1 MVISLGSSLFGTLI
15 KECYMKA
22 RGIAI
27 IDLEIEGGFKEAAA
41 EEVALEKLIADY
53 VKGNSRVVHYQVE
66 LRERRGE
73 PGAVDLSK
81 MKFRSN

>member
-1 MVISLGSSLFGTLI
+1 
-15 KECYMKA
+15 MKA

-27 IDLEIEGGFKEAAA
+27 IDLEIDGGFKEAAA

-53 VKGNSRVVHYQVE
+53 VKDNSRVVHYQVE

-73 PGAVDLSK
+73 PGSVDLSK
-81 MKFRSN
+81 MKFRAN

>member
-1 MVISLGSSLFGTLI
+1 
-15 KECYMKA
+15 MKA

-27 IDLEIEGGFKEAAA
+27 IDLEIEGGFREAAK
-41 EEVALEKLIADY
+41 EEEAIEQLIREY
-53 VKGNSRVVHYQVE
+53 VKTNKRVVHYQVE

-81 MKFRSN
+81 MKFRAN

>member
-1 MVISLGSSLFGTLI
+1 
-15 KECYMKA
+15 MKA

-27 IDLEIEGGFKEAAA
+27 IDLSIEGGFKEAAA

-53 VKGNSRVVHYQVE
+53 CKGNPRIVHYQVE

-73 PGAVDLSK
+73 PGAVDLNK
-81 MKFRSN
+81 MKFRAN

>member
-1 MVISLGSSLFGTLI
+1 MV
-15 KECYMKA
+15 MKA

-27 IDLEIEGGFKEAAA
+27 IDLEIDGGFREAAK
-41 EEVALEKLIADY
+41 EEEALENLIKEY
-53 VKGNSRVVHYQVE
+53 IKNNPRVVHYQCE

>member
-1 MVISLGSSLFGTLI
+1 
-15 KECYMKA
+15 MKA

-27 IDLEIEGGFKEAAA
+27 LDLEIDGGFKEAGM
-41 EEVALEKLIADY
+41 EQDALEKLIKDY
-53 VKGNSRVVHYQVE
+53 CEGNKRIVHYQVE

-81 MKFRSN
+81 MKFRAN